1 VTAAAPAVRQTAAL
15 AWRSIIT
22 TIRLPQAW
30 FPALFFP
37 LVLMAIFT
45 ASFGGAPGAVPGFP
59 PVRGFLDFAVCGAI
73 VQGVLIGGTSAG
85 AAFATDIEGGFFD
98 RLVASPISRVAILT
112 GRLGASMALGLF
124 QAVLFVG
131 IAWIFGARV
140 DGGITGFLIVLLIA
154 VIFAAAVGGLGVYL
168 ALRTGS
174 GEAVQGMFPLFF
186 ALLFFSSA
194 FFPIETMTGWYAAI
208 ARVNPISWLVESMRL
223 EIIGGAT
230 LGTTMAGI
238 GTALALAAITIGA
251 SAIALKRRL
260 RVAA

>member
-1 VTAAAPAVRQTAAL
+1 MTAAVPVIRQTAAL
-15 AWRSIIT
+15 AWRSIVT
-22 TIRLPQAW
+22 TVRLPQAW

-45 ASFGGAPGAVPGFP
+45 ASFGGAPGTIPGFP
-59 PVRGFLDFAVCGAI
+59 PVRSFLDFAVSGAI
-73 VQGVLIGGTSAG
+73 IQGVLIGGTTAG

-98 RLVASPISRVAILT
+98 RLVASPTSRTSILT
-112 GRLGASMALGLF
+112 GRLGASIALGVGQALLF
-124 QAVLFVG
+124 
-131 IAWIFGARV
+131 IAIAAIFGARV
-140 DGGITGFLIVLLIA
+140 DGGLIGIIVVVVIA
-154 VIFAAAVGGLGVYL
+154 SLFAAAVGGLGVFL

-194 FFPIETMTGWYAAI
+194 FFPLDTMVGWYHDVAAL
-208 ARVNPISWLVESMRL
+208 NPITYLVESMRL

-230 LGTTMAGI
+230 IWTALAGI
-238 GTALALAAITIGA
+238 GIALGLALITVGA
-251 SAIALKRRL
+251 SALELRRRL

>member
-1 VTAAAPAVRQTAAL
+1 VTTAAPALRQTAAL

-37 LVLMAIFT
+37 LVLMSIFT

-59 PVRGFLDFAVCGAI
+59 PVRGFLDFAVCGAVI
-73 VQGVLIGGTSAG
+73 QGVLIGGTSAG
-85 AAFATDIEGGFFD
+85 AAFATDIEFGFFD
-98 RLVASPISRVAILT
+98 RLVASPTSRVAILT
-112 GRLGASMALGLF
+112 GRLGASVTLGLF
-124 QAVLFVG
+124 QACLFIGV
-131 IAWIFGARV
+131 AWIFGARV
-140 DGGITGFLIVLLIA
+140 DGGVSGFLMVLLIA
-154 VIFAAAVGGLGVYL
+154 GLFAAAVGGLGVFL

-194 FFPIETMTGWYAAI
+194 FFPVETMTGWYAAV
-208 ARVNPISWLVESMRL
+208 ARANPITYLVEAMRL

-230 LGTTMAGI
+230 AWTALAGI
-238 GTALALAAITIGA
+238 GIAGGLAVITVGASALALR
-251 SAIALKRRL
+251 RRL
-260 RVAA
+260 RASA

>member
-1 VTAAAPAVRQTAAL
+1 VTAAAPAARQTAAL

-22 TIRLPQAW
+22 TMRLPQAW

-85 AAFATDIEGGFFD
+85 AAFAPDIETGFFD
-98 RLVASPISRVAILT
+98 RLVATPTSRVAILT

-124 QAVLFVG
+124 QAVLFLG
-131 IAWIFGARV
+131 IAWVFGARMQA
-140 DGGITGFLIVLLIA
+140 GIGGFLVVVLIA
-154 VIFAAAVGGLGVYL
+154 VLFAAAVGGLGVYL
-168 ALRTGS
+168 AIRTGS

-194 FFPIETMTGWYAAI
+194 FFPIETMTGWYAAV
-208 ARVNPISWLVESMRL
+208 ARANPISYLVEAMRL

-230 LGTTMAGI
+230 VWTALAGI
-238 GTALALAAITIGA
+238 GIALGLAIITVGASALALR
-251 SAIALKRRL
+251 RRL
-260 RVAA
+260 RMSA